1 MTKEEKI
8 IAIQHHVESIMS
20 ILGVERNNSTVGTP
34 SRVAKMYVNEVF
46 KNVNNE
52 NIEELNDSM
61 TCFNKNFDGNELVIV
76 KDIPFYSMC
85 EHHLMPFSCKITVG
99 YVPNT
104 KIIGLSKIPRVV
116 KYFSK
121 KPQLQERLV
130 NEIADYLQDLLG
142 SDALFVLATDTIHTC
157 VSARGIE
164 TYCETDT
171 IACRGEEQY
180 QFKSEFYTRV
190 KGR

>member
-85 EHHLMPFSCKITVG
+85 EHHLMPFSGKITVG
-99 YVPNT
+99 YVPQD

>member
-34 SRVAKMYVNEVF
+34 SIFAKMYVNEVF

-85 EHHLMPFSCKITVG
+85 EHHLMPFSGKITVG

>member
-85 EHHLMPFSCKITVG
+85 EHHLMPFSGKITVG

-142 SDALFVLATDTIHTC
+142 SDGLFVLATDTIHTC

>member
-85 EHHLMPFSCKITVG
+85 EHHLMPFSGKITVG

>member
-46 KNVNNE
+46 KNVNNG

-85 EHHLMPFSCKITVG
+85 EHHLMPFSGKITVG

-130 NEIADYLQDLLG
+130 NEIADYLQGLLG

>member
-85 EHHLMPFSCKITVG
+85 EHHLMPFSGKITVG

-130 NEIADYLQDLLG
+130 NEISAYLQDLLG
-142 SDALFVLATDTIHTC
+142 SDALFVLATSTINNC
-157 VSARGIE
+157 VSERGIE
-164 TYCETDT
+164 KYCETDT

>member
-85 EHHLMPFSCKITVG
+85 EHHLMPFSGKITVG
-99 YVPNT
+99 YVPQD

-130 NEIADYLQDLLG
+130 NEIADYLQGLLG